1 MYNASTSVVNKG
13 IDDSSNYDKL
23 ELITFVFFGLEVFLS
38 VILFIVGFSS
48 NVDEMFIVIGV
59 VALLVSLYGLFH
71 SISLRMDYNCHKPI
85 RWKRFVLFY
94 ALLSYRVSLRDEV
107 KPKMTDK
114 DKAEAVDNVTNRK
127 NLESLEKNV
136 KGVDTSKAKK
146 KLALLDEQLKKGA

>member
-1 MYNASTSVVNKG
+1 M
-13 IDDSSNYDKL
+13 
-23 ELITFVFFGLEVFLS
+23 
-38 VILFIVGFSS
+38 
-48 NVDEMFIVIGV
+48 
-59 VALLVSLYGLFH
+59 
-71 SISLRMDYNCHKPI
+71 
-85 RWKRFVLFY
+85 LFY